1 MAYDDI
7 DFGSIIGDR
16 ANLYETADG
25 KRFMA
30 TDAESPDA
38 FNSLG
43 LTRQKKVVF
52 KGGDGYNHA
61 VSVDDGFTPDDNW
74 MREHDA
80 KSIVKTETPD
90 NYVYRVNT
98 YALPDG
104 QMTTVREDQDE
115 EFRDWATKT
124 YGAQPTLQTHARVNG
139 VYVSGANDQ
148 INEVLRMAKEQE
160 TGLTA
165 EQLAAIGVTE
175 EQANAGI
182 EAMLASKDTLEER
195 VKKMGEIGFAEA
207 ESHDRGYRKLGHEI
221 DDGWDATKATLA
233 TGLDIATGL
242 LDIGTLGFADVVRT
256 PEVMIQVYGNPE
268 TGLQSLKDRA
278 WVNKQADLARMAVGD
293 AEYDKLSDMSDE
305 ELHEYFKGLLLEQRK
320 MEYLDSLRG
329 RTTGANV
336 GTTITGT
343 AESGLDFWAS
353 TAAGSAAGA
362 GLGAAVGTVAPGL
375 GNAIGGVA
383 GAAGGAVAGATGYLL
398 SHAASERD
406 VAKTSKMAFD
416 PITGKLVEYA
426 PGMSGGRAAVAG
438 IVNPLVEWGVER
450 VGGKIGGKLMK
461 PVKGGLAKAIGRD
474 RAILFGIMP
483 GVASRPANTAL
494 EKLAEKTAAGFRRF
508 AAGNTW
514 GAKLANL
521 TGNAASRMTPGAIG
535 GELFEEYLQAAIE
548 GGFNLRGELVD
559 EYGELAG
566 MDLGNAAAAF
576 MDVFRTTPELA
587 LGIAIYGAGS
597 GVAAR
602 GYGALVDGYATKA
615 TMKKWL
621 EKWGYDK
628 AAIRSMSSEEMK
640 THFMDAI
647 TKPGEDAG
655 KRAEEFLKDKSGKVL
670 ERLARSAF
678 ATSTNGYDIVETTD
692 ENGKKSFALVRNT
705 WMAKLKP
712 GETHNE
718 AESRT
723 QPVVLKS
730 NSREEVES
738 KLRELLV
745 ENAKQN
751 GLYTLT
757 VNPAMDDVTRAA
769 MHITRG
775 RQSEIRRV
783 VQEMGIDKAFAGW
796 GNSADVYDLLSQA
809 ITLRMAATSTNV
821 RNTDYARFLRFAAN
835 HLENM
840 AAAQMGAEY
849 GKRLGANVFLQ
860 YSRYARGASV
870 VTHPTKGEAPQVF
883 KNPDEEKNA
892 AEGVKWSVDSDGTEY
907 MQEGDV
913 RLERSLG
920 KDHKY
925 TYRVRMTGKYSS
937 APYYYSEAGKAFAR
951 ANAMHESVRS
961 FEQEYE
967 ERKRRANQMYDELF
981 GTDDD
986 SRSGFTVVETVW
998 EDPQAVAEII
1008 EDLTAKGMTQ
1018 EQAMAAMN
1026 KKTGVRLKSG
1036 RIVVFLNNNH
1046 SLAELAATIR
1056 HEAMHGGLEAH
1067 ISEALGGDKAKALKF
1082 LKDVSAILRE
1092 AGVPIKGLD
1101 GAALSEEDLDKL
1113 TDAEFR
1119 LAIDEALA
1127 ALAETVSAKS
1137 GYSGRIFKIV
1147 NEAFHD
1153 KKSLDGLTSSEKLDE
1168 ARNILFDAYMRVNA
1182 RDIGEDMDMAH
1193 AEEVVR
1199 SFQEKVFNLNK
1210 WKTQTEPTGD
1220 ETGPDA
1226 GMNNKPR
1233 PDVPPGPKKKWGDAY
1248 DVFYGPDSGTAETVQ
1263 VPVSSISVNDRIK
1276 QFKRDADPETGIV
1289 EGDKLSGQWSDEFG
1303 QPIRLMRFKDGH
1315 LEVITGRHRLEL
1327 AKRNGMDTIPARIY
1341 NETDGMTVD
1350 LAKAIDAIEN
1360 IQAGKGSETD
1370 FITFFIK
1377 SHLDRRIIDAL
1388 QLNTSENTQIK
1399 AAWDIATKGVNGL
1412 ISYALIPREG
1422 RKVGILALGAIAEQP
1437 ANIQMQLLAEAHNDT
1452 TGAYRDP
1459 VFIRQFGQRIANAE
1473 HYEDVELFGEDDPA
1487 IVQMKL
1493 EAIGIKTIIKR
1504 LEGDLQTI
1512 NNAIN
1517 SRLHNAI
1524 RPELVKRY
1532 GIKDQRDKKELRQ
1545 VAAKIRKQIE
1555 AYESPSVSGA
1565 LLEEARKVGKEELE
1579 KINKRNKARGVQDI
1593 MSFINDFSERPLG
1606 KNEDPNTRGYTQP
1619 EPTPEPEPTPTGGT
1633 GTGGPTPTGE
1643 PDKGT
1648 EAPPGTTGPQPTD
1661 GHSAEEPL
1669 PEGVDHV
1676 RDGDGYIQWATREHN
1691 AYKLRFKFGE
1701 GPGSRKE
1708 TKGKTVKGVYVY
1720 DTNVDGSI
1728 RPETE
1733 EFYELLDKPYTSKG
1747 GKVHYGHMTN
1757 RNHQGEGMRSAFGNM
1772 WNVLDAWAVAG
1783 YPGATEAEKQGTHLV
1798 RLGLVQKPDT
1808 ATDTTQEGDGFT
1820 LSGEPG
1826 TDTQSTGQQDGQ
1838 QEPEDPFS
1846 QPPDYT
1852 GSGMA
1857 QDDLFGNTEGQEQ
1870 QPAPEPAPTPEP
1882 EPAPETELPAPV
1894 NERGFDPATYDWS
1907 KGERNGRD
1915 VTKDDFKK
1923 TFGFNKVTIGKK
1935 GAQGQKI
1942 ANAAYDAFVALAKA
1956 ANIPYEAISLGGYI
1970 KSVVLGVYH
1979 ADRNG
1984 AFDGSEIRI
1993 NKDTDGFQSDDSIAF
2008 ERASSIIHE
2017 WAHALDAALSRGR
2030 NFLNNGGNGA
2040 KRYMSNREETLP
2052 FTDGYTK
2059 PREILPDVRADM
2071 VKAYDKMLDALMDS
2085 GFWHR
2090 VYETQKTVNYPRRPA
2105 EMFARAIQAYI
2116 TALHAPEA
2124 IRNVYLDHMK
2134 LTDTLSELAEGKKS
2148 SGARR
2153 STYPYKDEVEELAP
2167 AFDAFFGALRV
2178 GTNEATGKMT
2188 LYRESEEAFPEAP
2201 RSTLKDRVEIRGAM
2215 AVPFAGSKASILED
2229 YPELFRGIGNAAKE
2243 AGGRIIDAFA
2253 GAGAYTAGL
2262 GALDALPQGS
2272 VLNEWAVSRYV
2283 MHKMLAENP
2292 EAMARAAEDIAT
2304 RFVNSPEMAEVRRR
2318 VEQANK
2324 DGKHV
2329 VNLTQPVID
2338 WFYDELK
2345 GKHGTVYVDGTDNTE
2360 FGDASLRE
2368 TPESAA
2374 LYQVLQTIVSSGYPV
2389 NFVWKKGELKIDVSG
2404 GNFRAGQ
2411 VGRVAE
2417 KNGKTNKWRM
2427 SKPGEGVFNVKRYP
2441 QRILN
2446 TGRIY
2451 QQNGVQVTRG
2461 DGWALAKTAR
2471 RGDVILVDPAYLG
2484 TQSYGGKKN
2493 VDANDA
2499 NNKDIAIDKLVDL
2512 VKWADANGVSVV
2524 YTNEFSDK
2532 SGMGGMSRA
2541 DYEAVWR
2548 EAIDKIG
2555 SDGVAVNFFNRKVH
2569 GMRGSQAPR
2578 ADVVFA
2584 TGRVAHLFNVSNAE
2598 LASIKARHGFETDE
2612 EAMARAMDERTA
2624 VLDNITDSQES
2635 DDWRQTL
2642 YRESEDADYLDAV
2655 RRGDTEAARRMVEE
2669 RARKMGVENPI
2680 PEQTDAYKVRVSA
2693 PPKKTI
2699 KVYKVFTIDQAGR
2712 PTALFVSGMDALPM
2726 GVWLDAQD
2734 TWHFTAKNGKQYI
2747 PSTANPNGRGGK
2759 TGTAVEIPDE
2769 ATRQELIKR
2778 GFLPQGSKAKTVVA
2792 LAYRPGWHAGDMP
2805 FFPQGGV
2812 KRAGSN
2818 YGNVHHARQVV
2829 FECEMDADH
2838 DYTDETRNQ
2847 PKARTKDGR
2856 VNEANADL
2864 QSMPD
2869 GGFYRYST
2877 NPLTKGGKRGTWF
2890 ISGSLKINRAL
2901 TQEEADR
2908 ILQENGFA
2916 PQEWEQGKLDLA
2928 QLGYRGDESEAA
2940 RKTLSP
2946 VTYDDNGNVIPLS
2959 QRFNPYNPN
2968 IRYRGATDDGAVEQV
2983 AAADAADF
2991 LRREA
2996 RRMRNTLRGAL
3007 SQGSRDRMAQW
3018 LEEAFINAQAPV
3030 FRLYRRIV
3038 DDLPP
3043 PRNAQEARL
3052 RDELNIEAAIKNEP
3066 GRIRWRREKLKRDY
3080 LDRINRILKQGKCD
3094 ANLFSDYLYFH
3105 YVPERNAMLYA
3116 RETTTDESGDVVLP
3130 FDPVTGE
3137 EIPFDQYKGS
3147 GYSNEEAKAGIE
3159 RIEQMPNGQAYKDA
3173 AKLVWEMNQNTLREL
3188 VQAGIIAQRQGERWM
3203 RDAPHYVPLKD
3214 IDAMDRKSALFSLR
3228 VVGRKIGH
3236 VATANTWAAS
3246 AYQALEAQSMIER
3259 NNTKAK
3265 FLRFLKTY
3273 DPDGKHI
3280 KWWHLTN
3287 PGNEKEAGMEDAVY
3301 VSKYD
3306 EEYQKLKAAGVNMVE
3321 AGDGQGFFVASG
3333 GPSDYSKGKLGVHI
3347 RNKTKQGSNAVLVM
3361 QNGRRTYITFD
3372 ASVYAKQRKEGT
3384 YVQPGRIEK
3393 YQRIGD
3399 ADWEGLRIAEAMNDA
3414 NKRRFDIPILSWATR
3429 FKARISTSW
3438 NPNFIIGN
3446 IPIDIINT
3454 VTLMGIEGRWKE
3466 ARQFLLNYKSA
3477 MKTVYQYQRDRSYT
3491 DKQMGKYLEEAMQGG
3506 MMTGTYGQSFAAVD
3520 EDFRNTISG
3529 LEGGA
3534 GRIRGSVQGLVD
3546 KLDKLSNVAEI
3557 GTRLAVYAAMRMNGM
3572 NKNEA
3577 AQYGREITVDFNA
3590 NGNYTPVINTL
3601 YMFSN
3606 AAAQSFVRYV
3616 NAVKYGTKLR
3626 GGGAKGLAKTLL
3638 PVIALHMA
3646 LGFLIAMLND
3656 ADEGEG
3662 PGGEDESTERRI
3674 PDYVWEGGVPISL
3687 PFFDGYLNVPMR
3699 GALVPFMKAGRDTY
3713 EMFKGRKEATEV
3725 MGNLISGTLESTVNI
3740 FGQSPNLEQWISPTA
3755 LDPFVQI
3762 MTGKD
3767 WTGRELYR
3775 RDYGQAGSDAHLGLG
3790 RTPSLY
3796 HWMAKGMNAATG
3808 GNDVEGG
3815 LVDWRPE
3822 TYKLL
3827 TDFFLGSLS
3836 GYALNSVD
3844 MVHGIGKGELPRPND
3859 IPFVGRVLRET
3870 PGVSN
3875 RYYTALG
3882 ESAELEK
3889 IYRKR
3894 VADSKSPELSAEKR
3908 RESAQQARDLREEH
3922 RWLKSVKAMGDLQR
3936 RITERRDRSKE
3947 MEDGPRKE
3955 TFDKETERLMGTWL
3969 RVYERR

>member
-1 MAYDDI
+1 MAYEDI

-16 ANLYETADG
+16 ANLYETSDG
-25 KRFMA
+25 QRFMA
-30 TDAESPDA
+30 TDAEKGEA
-38 FNSLG
+38 FDSLG
-43 LTRQKKVVF
+43 LTRKREVVF
-52 KGGDGYNHA
+52 KMDDGYNH
-61 VSVDDGFTPDDNW
+61 VLSIDDGETPDDAW
-74 MREHDA
+74 MQEHGA
-80 KSIVKTETPD
+80 KKIVDVRTPD

-104 QMTTVREDQDE
+104 QATTVREDQDE

-124 YGAQPTLQTHARVNG
+124 YGAQPTLQAHARVNG
-139 VYVSGANDQ
+139 IYVSGANEQ
-148 INEVLRMAKEQE
+148 INAVLRMAKEQE
-160 TGLTA
+160 AGLTA

-175 EQANAGI
+175 EQANAGLD
-182 EAMLASKDTLEER
+182 AMDQSRQLVDER
-195 VKKMGEIGFAEA
+195 IKQMGEMGYAEA
-207 ESHDRGYRKLGHEI
+207 ESQDLGYDALGHDI
-221 DDGWDATKATLA
+221 DDWWDKAKGYA
-233 TGLDIATGL
+233 W
-242 LDIGTLGFADVVRT
+242 GTIIDPAMEGTYRT
-256 PEVMIQVYGNPE
+256 PGEMIEFYGNPE
-268 TGLQSLKDRA
+268 HGLENWKNRSAIMK
-278 WVNKQADLARMAVGD
+278 WADLARLAVGD
-293 AEYDKLSDMSDE
+293 AEFGDLVDMSDE
-305 ELHEYFKGLLLEQRK
+305 EAFRFFNQKLKERKRDEYVA
-320 MEYLDSLRG
+320 SVRG
-329 RTTGANV
+329 RTMGASVGQGVRQTTGSAV
-336 GTTITGT
+336 DYAATTGLSMLTGPF
-343 AESGLDFWAS
+343 AKVAAPAIHVARHGLDEYVRAKTGQAQFNPYTGKIEQVTPGAS
-353 TAAGSAAGA
+353 TGRALFTAAAKPGA
-362 GLGAAVGTVAPGL
+362 
-375 GNAIGGVA
+375 
-383 GAAGGAVAGATGYLL
+383 
-398 SHAASERD
+398 
-406 VAKTSKMAFD
+406 
-416 PITGKLVEYA
+416 EYA
-426 PGMSGGRAAVAG
+426 
-438 IVNPLVEWGVER
+438 IE
-450 VGGKIGGKLMK
+450 KFGGKLLGLAGRHI
-461 PVKGGLAKAIGRD
+461 GGGIAKAIGRD
-474 RAILFGIMP
+474 RAILFGILP

-494 EKLAEKTAAGFRRF
+494 EKIAEKTAVGFRRF

-521 TGNAASRMTPGAIG
+521 TGNAASRMTPSAIG
-535 GELFEEYLQAAIE
+535 GELFEEYLQGAVE
-548 GGFNLRGELVD
+548 GGLNLNNEYVD
-559 EYGELAG
+559 EEGQLITG
-566 MDLGNAAAAF
+566 VDLGNAAASF

-587 LGIAIYGAGS
+587 LSIALYGAGS

-602 GYGALVDGYATKA
+602 GYGALADGYATKA

-621 EKWGYDK
+621 ERWGYDK
-628 AAIRSMSSEEMK
+628 AAIRNMSAAEMK
-640 THFMDAI
+640 AHFMDAI

-692 ENGKKSFALVRNT
+692 ENGKKSFAIVRNT

-718 AESRT
+718 AASRT
-723 QPVVLKS
+723 QPVILKS
-730 NSREEVES
+730 NSREEVEA
-738 KLRELLV
+738 KLREMLI

-783 VQEMGIDKAFAGW
+783 VQEMGMDKAFAGW
-796 GNSADVYDLLSQA
+796 GNSANVYDLLTQA

-821 RNTDYARFLRFAAN
+821 RGTDYARFLLFAAN

-840 AAAQMGAEY
+840 AASTMASEY
-849 GKRLGANVFLQ
+849 GKGAGRRVFDE
-860 YSRYARGASV
+860 YYRYRRGASV
-870 VTHPTKGEAPQVF
+870 VQHVQKDDDPQVF
-883 KNPDEEKNA
+883 KNPDDEKNA
-892 AEGVKWSVDSDGTEY
+892 AEGVKWSVDADGTEY
-907 MQEGDV
+907 MQDGDV
-913 RLERSLG
+913 RLERNLG

-925 TYRVRMTGKYSS
+925 TYRVRMTGKYAS
-937 APYYYSEAGKAFAR
+937 APYYSSEAGKAFAR
-951 ANAMHESVRS
+951 ANSMHASIRRH
-961 FEQEYE
+961 EQESE

-986 SRSGFTVVETVW
+986 SRSGFTVVESIW
-998 EDPQAVAEII
+998 EDPQAAAEVI
-1008 EDLTAKGMTQ
+1008 EDLTAKGMTP
-1018 EQAMAAMN
+1018 ERAMAAMN
-1026 KKTGVRLKSG
+1026 KKAGVRLKSG
-1036 RIVVFLNNNH
+1036 RIVVFLNNIN
-1046 SLAELAATIR
+1046 SLAELAAAIR
-1056 HEAMHGGLEAH
+1056 HEALHGGLEAH

-1101 GAALSEEDLDKL
+1101 GATLTEEDLDKL

-1127 ALAETVSAKS
+1127 ALSETVSAKS
-1137 GYSGRIFKIV
+1137 GYSGRIFKMV

-1153 KKSLDGLTSSEKLDE
+1153 KQSLDGLSASEKLDE

-1182 RDIGEDMDMAH
+1182 RDIGEDMDPAH
-1193 AEEVVR
+1193 ADEVVR
-1199 SFQEKVFNLNK
+1199 SFQEKAFNLNK
-1210 WKTQTEPTGD
+1210 WKAHTEPTGD

-1248 DVFYGPDSGTAETVQ
+1248 DVFYGPDSGSAETVQ

-1377 SHLDRRIIDAL
+1377 SLLDRRIIDAL
-1388 QLNTSENTQIK
+1388 QLNTSENPQIK

-1412 ISYALIPREG
+1412 ISYALIPRED
-1422 RKVGILALGAIAEQP
+1422 RKVGLLALGAIAEQP

-1606 KNEDPNTRGYTQP
+1606 KSEDPNARGYAQP
-1619 EPTPEPEPTPTGGT
+1619 PPAPEPEPAPEPTQPTGGSG
-1633 GTGGPTPTGE
+1633 GTTAPTPAGE

-1648 EAPPGTTGPQPTD
+1648 EAPAGSTAPQPVD
-1661 GHSAEEPL
+1661 GKPGGEPL
-1669 PEGVDHV
+1669 PQGVDHV
-1676 RDGDGYIQWATREHN
+1676 RDGDGYIRWATRDHN

-1733 EFYELLDKPYTSKG
+1733 EFYELLDRPYTSKG
-1747 GKVHYGHMTN
+1747 GKVHYGQLVN

-1772 WNVLDAWAVAG
+1772 WNALDAWAVAG
-1783 YPGATEAEKQGTHLV
+1783 YPGATEEELRGTHLV
-1798 RLGLVQKPDT
+1798 GLGIVKGADT
-1808 ATDTTQEGDGFT
+1808 GTEASTDGDGFT
-1820 LSGEPG
+1820 LSGEPDTG
-1826 TDTQSTGQQDGQ
+1826 TQTTGQQDTQ

-1857 QDDLFGNTEGQEQ
+1857 QDDLFGNTEGHEQ
-1870 QPAPEPAPTPEP
+1870 QPAPEPAPEP
-1882 EPAPETELPAPV
+1882 EPAPVPHTQA
-1894 NERGFDPATYDWS
+1894 NERGFDPTTYDWS

-1915 VTKDDFKK
+1915 VTAKDIQDV
-1923 TFGFNKVTIGKK
+1923 FGIKVNISDAKL
-1935 GAQGQKI
+1935 
-1942 ANAAYDAFVALAKA
+1942 ANATFDAFSKLAKVM
-1956 ANIPYEAISLGGYI
+1956 NVPYEALSLGGLLPAISLNRRLKTKAGRYYREGSGI
-1970 KSVVLGVYH
+1970 ELKGSITPEEV
-1979 ADRNG
+1979 G
-1984 AFDGSEIRI
+1984 A
-1993 NKDTDGFQSDDSIAF
+1993 TA
-2008 ERASSIIHE
+2008 IHE
-2017 WAHALDAALSRGR
+2017 WVHALDHALAVGKD
-2030 NFLNNGGNGA
+2030 GN
-2040 KRYMSNREETLP
+2040 RTLP
-2052 FTDGYTK
+2052 FAEISNHKQRQLVRKELTSAFSALAASIRDSSWGK
-2059 PREILPDVRADM
+2059 IMQRSKSDDWSSMRE
-2071 VKAYDKMLDALMDS
+2071 ML
-2085 GFWHR
+2085 
-2090 VYETQKTVNYPRRPA
+2090 
-2105 EMFARAIQAYI
+2105 ARAIEGYMETKGVDNPHRKEWELGAVFESNLKKKQLNKNRYPNAEQ
-2116 TALHAPEA
+2116 TAEF
-2124 IRNVYLDHMK
+2124 
-2134 LTDTLSELAEGKKS
+2134 
-2148 SGARR
+2148 
-2153 STYPYKDEVEELAP
+2153 AP
-2167 AFDAFFGALRV
+2167 AMERFFQTLRV

-2188 LYRESEEAFPEAP
+2188 LYRESEGAIPEAP
-2201 RSTLKDRVEIRGAM
+2201 RRTLKDRVEIRGAM
-2215 AVPFAGSKASILED
+2215 AVPFAGSKD
-2229 YPELFRGIGNAAKE
+2229 
-2243 AGGRIIDAFA
+2243 
-2253 GAGAYTAGL
+2253 
-2262 GALDALPQGS
+2262 
-2272 VLNEWAVSRYV
+2272 
-2283 MHKMLAENP
+2283 
-2292 EAMARAAEDIAT
+2292 
-2304 RFVNSPEMAEVRRR
+2304 
-2318 VEQANK
+2318 
-2324 DGKHV
+2324 
-2329 VNLTQPVID
+2329 
-2338 WFYDELK
+2338 
-2345 GKHGTVYVDGTDNTE
+2345 
-2360 FGDASLRE
+2360 
-2368 TPESAA
+2368 
-2374 LYQVLQTIVSSGYPV
+2374 
-2389 NFVWKKGELKIDVSG
+2389 
-2404 GNFRAGQ
+2404 
-2411 VGRVAE
+2411 
-2417 KNGKTNKWRM
+2417 
-2427 SKPGEGVFNVKRYP
+2427 
-2441 QRILN
+2441 
-2446 TGRIY
+2446 
-2451 QQNGVQVTRG
+2451 
-2461 DGWALAKTAR
+2461 
-2471 RGDVILVDPAYLG
+2471 
-2484 TQSYGGKKN
+2484 
-2493 VDANDA
+2493 
-2499 NNKDIAIDKLVDL
+2499 
-2512 VKWADANGVSVV
+2512 
-2524 YTNEFSDK
+2524 
-2532 SGMGGMSRA
+2532 
-2541 DYEAVWR
+2541 
-2548 EAIDKIG
+2548 
-2555 SDGVAVNFFNRKVH
+2555 
-2569 GMRGSQAPR
+2569 
-2578 ADVVFA
+2578 
-2584 TGRVAHLFNVSNAE
+2584 
-2598 LASIKARHGFETDE
+2598 SIKARHGFETDE
-2612 EAMARAMDERTA
+2612 EAMARAMDERTE
-2624 VLDNITDSQES
+2624 VLDDITDSQES

-2655 RRGDTEAARRMVEE
+2655 RRVDMGSAQRMVEGRAQEAGYTVPAFHGTGRFGFTVFDPMRTHGGGTRPASRRTVFFGEQRLAESYSGE
-2669 RARKMGVENPI
+2669 RGAREIGKPIPKIGIERIRDDASLYEEVKRVADAVGAKVSVRLYGGDVVDAPEDGAPFDTILISLDANGVQDEYELFSISHVMSTMGKAWSVRDAAESLADEVFWWLDGLKDRNGNYRVALKMENPL
-2680 PEQTDAYKVRVSA
+2680 TVDAKGESWLRV
-2693 PPKKTI
+2693 P
-2699 KVYKVFTIDQAGR
+2699 
-2712 PTALFVSGMDALPM
+2712 L
-2726 GVWLDAQD
+2726 
-2734 TWHFTAKNGKQYI
+2734 
-2747 PSTANPNGRGGK
+2747 
-2759 TGTAVEIPDE
+2759 
-2769 ATRQELIKR
+2769 
-2778 GFLPQGSKAKTVVA
+2778 
-2792 LAYRPGWHAGDMP
+2792 
-2805 FFPQGGV
+2805 
-2812 KRAGSN
+2812 
-2818 YGNVHHARQVV
+2818 
-2829 FECEMDADH
+2829 
-2838 DYTDETRNQ
+2838 
-2847 PKARTKDGR
+2847 
-2856 VNEANADL
+2856 
-2864 QSMPD
+2864 PD
-2869 GGFYRYST
+2869 GGMGDT
-2877 NPLTKGGKRGTWF
+2877 H
-2890 ISGSLKINRAL
+2890 
-2901 TQEEADR
+2901 
-2908 ILQENGFA
+2908 
-2916 PQEWEQGKLDLA
+2916 DLA
-2928 QLGYRGDESEAA
+2928 AWALEHGYDGVVIKNVIDNGGRTNKDFDVPMTEHIVFDPEQIKSLDA
-2940 RKTLSP
+2940 

-2959 QRFNPYNPN
+2959 QRFNPENPD
-2968 IRYRGATDDGAVEQV
+2968 IRYRGTTDDGAVEQV

-3259 NNTKAK
+3259 NNTKVK

-3454 VTLMGIEGRWKE
+3454 VTIMGIEGRWKE
-3466 ARQFLLNYKSA
+3466 ARQFLRNYKSA

-3534 GRIRGSVQGLVD
+3534 GRIRGGVQGLVD

-3662 PGGEDESTERRI
+3662 PGGEDESSERRI

-3882 ESAELEK
+3882 ESTELEK

-3908 RESAQQARDLREEH
+3908 RESAQQARELREEH
-3922 RWLKSVKAMGDLQR
+3922 RWLKSVKALGDLQR

-3955 TFDKETERLMGTWL
+3955 AFDKETERLMGTWL

>member
-30 TDAESPDA
+30 TDAERTDA

-139 VYVSGANDQ
+139 IYVSGANDQ

-221 DDGWDATKATLA
+221 DGEWDATKATLA

-268 TGLQSLKDRA
+268 TGLQALKDRA

-293 AEYDKLSDMSDE
+293 AEYDKLSGMSDE
-305 ELHEYFKGLLLEQRK
+305 ELHEYFKNLLTEQRK

-450 VGGKIGGKLMK
+450 VGGKIGGKLLP

-587 LGIAIYGAGS
+587 LGIALYGAGS

-655 KRAEEFLKDKSGKVL
+655 KRAEEFLKDKSGKAL

-712 GETHNE
+712 GETHKE

-723 QPVVLKS
+723 QPVVFKS

-783 VQEMGIDKAFAGW
+783 VQEMGMDKAFAGW
-796 GNSADVYDLLSQA
+796 GNSADVYDLLTQA
-809 ITLRMAATSTNV
+809 ITLRMAASSTNV
-821 RNTDYARFLRFAAN
+821 RGTDYARFLRFAAN

-840 AAAQMGAEY
+840 AASTMASEY
-849 GKRLGANVFLQ
+849 GKGDGRRVFTE
-860 YSRYARGASV
+860 YMRYMRGASV
-870 VTHPTKGEAPQVF
+870 VPKTGSGGADLRQVF
-883 KNPDEEKNA
+883 KNPDDEKNA
-892 AEGVKWSVDSDGTEY
+892 AEGEKWSVDDNGAEY
-907 MQEGDV
+907 IQKGDV

-998 EDPQAVAEII
+998 EDPQAAAEII
-1008 EDLTAKGMTQ
+1008 EDLAAKGMTP

-1026 KKTGVRLKSG
+1026 KKAGVRLKSG
-1036 RIVVFLNNNH
+1036 RIVVFLNNIN

-1199 SFQEKVFNLNK
+1199 SFQEKAFNLDK
-1210 WKTQTEPTGD
+1210 WKTPPEPTGD
-1220 ETGPDA
+1220 ETGPEA
-1226 GMNNKPR
+1226 GMGNKPR
-1233 PDVPPGPKKKWGDAY
+1233 PDVPPGPKPKWGDAY
-1248 DVFYGPDSGTAETVQ
+1248 DVFYGPDSGTAETEQ
-1263 VPVSSISVNDRIK
+1263 VPVASISVNDRIK

-1412 ISYALIPREG
+1412 ISYALIPSEG

-1606 KNEDPNTRGYTQP
+1606 KGEDPNARRDDQP
-1619 EPTPEPEPTPTGGT
+1619 PSSPEPEPAPEPTQPTGGSG
-1633 GTGGPTPTGE
+1633 GTTAPTPTGE

-1648 EAPPGTTGPQPTD
+1648 EAPTGTTTPQPVD
-1661 GHSAEEPL
+1661 GKPGGEPL
-1669 PEGVDHV
+1669 PQGVDHV
-1676 RDGDGYIQWATREHN
+1676 RDDNGYIQWSTGDHN

-1701 GPGSRKE
+1701 GPGSRRE

-1720 DTNVDGSI
+1720 DTNLDGSI

-1733 EFYELLDKPYTSKG
+1733 EFYELLDRPYTSKG
-1747 GKVHYGHMTN
+1747 GKVHYGQLVN

-1772 WNVLDAWAVAG
+1772 WNALDAWAVAG
-1783 YPGATEAEKQGTHLV
+1783 YPGATEEELRGTHLV
-1798 RLGLVQKPDT
+1798 GLGIVKGADT
-1808 ATDTTQEGDGFT
+1808 GTETSTDGDGFT

-1826 TDTQSTGQQDGQ
+1826 PDTQSAGQQDGQ

-1894 NERGFDPATYDWS
+1894 NERGFDPATYGWS
-1907 KGERNGRD
+1907 KGERDGRD

-2052 FTDGYTK
+2052 FTDEHTK

-2153 STYPYKDEVEELAP
+2153 SIYPYKDEVEELAP

-2215 AVPFAGSKASILED
+2215 AVPFAGSKASIVED

-2262 GALDALPQGS
+2262 GALNALPQGS

-2324 DGKHV
+2324 DGRHV

-2338 WFYDELK
+2338 WFYDELN
-2345 GKHGTVYVDGTDNTE
+2345 GKHGTIYVDGTDNTE
-2360 FGDASLRE
+2360 FGDAALRE

-2374 LYQVLQTIVSSGYPV
+2374 LYQVLQSIVSSGYPV

-2404 GNFRAGQ
+2404 GNFRSGQ

-2441 QRILN
+2441 ERILN

-2471 RGDVILVDPAYLG
+2471 RGDVVLVDPAYLG

-2493 VDANDA
+2493 VDATDA
-2499 NNKDIAIDKLVDL
+2499 NDKDVAIEKLVDL
-2512 VKWADANGVSVV
+2512 IRWADSNGASIV
-2524 YTNEFSDK
+2524 YTNELSDK

-2548 EAIDKIG
+2548 EALDRIG

-2624 VLDNITDSQES
+2624 VLDDITDSQES

-2642 YRESEDADYLDAV
+2642 YR
-2655 RRGDTEAARRMVEE
+2655 
-2669 RARKMGVENPI
+2669 
-2680 PEQTDAYKVRVSA
+2680 
-2693 PPKKTI
+2693 
-2699 KVYKVFTIDQAGR
+2699 
-2712 PTALFVSGMDALPM
+2712 
-2726 GVWLDAQD
+2726 
-2734 TWHFTAKNGKQYI
+2734 
-2747 PSTANPNGRGGK
+2747 
-2759 TGTAVEIPDE
+2759 
-2769 ATRQELIKR
+2769 
-2778 GFLPQGSKAKTVVA
+2778 
-2792 LAYRPGWHAGDMP
+2792 
-2805 FFPQGGV
+2805 
-2812 KRAGSN
+2812 
-2818 YGNVHHARQVV
+2818 
-2829 FECEMDADH
+2829 
-2838 DYTDETRNQ
+2838 
-2847 PKARTKDGR
+2847 
-2856 VNEANADL
+2856 
-2864 QSMPD
+2864 
-2869 GGFYRYST
+2869 
-2877 NPLTKGGKRGTWF
+2877 
-2890 ISGSLKINRAL
+2890 
-2901 TQEEADR
+2901 
-2908 ILQENGFA
+2908 
-2916 PQEWEQGKLDLA
+2916 
-2928 QLGYRGDESEAA
+2928 
-2940 RKTLSP
+2940 
-2946 VTYDDNGNVIPLS
+2946 
-2959 QRFNPYNPN
+2959 
-2968 IRYRGATDDGAVEQV
+2968 GATDDSTVERV

-2996 RRMRNTLRGAL
+2996 KRMSNVLRGAL
-3007 SQGSRDRMAQW
+3007 TQGSRDRMAQW

-3043 PRNAQEARL
+3043 PRNAKEAAL

-3259 NNTKAK
+3259 NNTKVK

-3306 EEYQKLKAAGVNMVE
+3306 EEYQKLAAAGVHMVE

-3454 VTLMGIEGRWKE
+3454 VTIMGIEGRWKE
-3466 ARQFLLNYKSA
+3466 ARQFLRNYKSA

-3520 EDFRNTISG
+3520 EDFRNAISG

-3534 GRIRGSVQGLVD
+3534 GRIRGGVQGLVD

-3674 PDYVWEGGVPISL
+3674 PDYVWEGGMPISL

-3882 ESAELEK
+3882 ESAELER

-3908 RESAQQARDLREEH
+3908 RESAQQARGLREEH

-3955 TFDKETERLMGTWL
+3955 AFDKETERLMGTWL